1 MAHKYKRREK
11 VSLQLFWGFEKY
23 DISKKQIQQE
33 NELKFN
39 SKTIAVQLLILIF
52 FWFFFFRFFFFRF
65 FCFFLLF
72 LFFIWTYLFFFVYF
86 LIALVAFFVSPITI
100 FFFFFWHV
108 QLHLSNLSSRLLL
121 NFYFFFS
128 NSHVDHHQTLFF
140 SFSFSFSY
148 YFQTRVLQ
156 KVKKTEHCR
165 LLIEENSSKI
175 ISNSVRWFFC
185 VGFFVWQLFFNWKR
199 KRAKKKK
206 QFEKTKLQSSIH
218 TRCKQYR
225 QIFSYRLTTVAHWFH
240 HKFRF

>member
-1 MAHKYKRREK
+1 MQF
-11 VSLQLFWGFEKY
+11 SFW
-23 DISKKQIQQE
+23 
-33 NELKFN
+33 
-39 SKTIAVQLLILIF
+39 F
-52 FWFFFFRFFFFRF
+52 FWFFLVFFLILFFLILFFSILL
-65 FCFFLLF
+65 FLLF

-108 QLHLSNLSSRLLL
+108 QLHLSNLSSHRWLLL

-185 VGFFVWQLFFNWKR
+185 VGFFVWNFKQLFFNWKGLIE
-199 KRAKKKK
+199 KVTIFKKKK
-206 QFEKTKLQSSIH
+206 SQKKKTIWKN
-218 TRCKQYR
+218 K
-225 QIFSYRLTTVAHWFH
+225 TTI
-240 HKFRF
+240 